1 MEKSPSIFCLRL
13 YRNLHS
19 CTLTKEFL
27 HSNSHLALSKNSVNS
42 VKSVK
47 TPINDSKPQFAR
59 HREPLLPL
67 CLFTRVAWRSHIL
80 DQEDRLEIATRLTA
94 FAMTYGHDVT
104 YICHCEER
112 SNLNCLHSSTWEVQT
127 HFVNSDRDS
136 IALNSL
142 VGQKFRLLHKR
153 GSQ

>member
-1 MEKSPSIFCLRL
+1 MSGWRLLSPTFLWWGWRHKTRTNHNLEKAKPPGNSS
-13 YRNLHS
+13 HS
-19 CTLTKEFL
+19 
-27 HSNSHLALSKNSVNS
+27 
-42 VKSVK
+42 
-47 TPINDSKPQFAR
+47 
-59 HREPLLPL
+59 EPLLPL

-80 DQEDRLEIATRLTA
+80 YQDDRLEIATRLTA